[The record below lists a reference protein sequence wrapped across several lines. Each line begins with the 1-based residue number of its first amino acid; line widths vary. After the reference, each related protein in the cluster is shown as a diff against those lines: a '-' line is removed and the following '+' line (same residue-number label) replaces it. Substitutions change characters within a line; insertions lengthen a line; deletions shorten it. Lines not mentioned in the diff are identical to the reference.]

1 MTLLRHILSKFAWYT
16 LAFAAALAL
25 NFFLPR
31 LLPGNPV
38 DTLISQA
45 LRGRASSE
53 TKQRVYETYIHE
65 FGLDQDLWT
74 QFLTYV
80 GKVLQGD
87 FGTSFSRHP
96 AEVSTMIADTLP
108 WTIALQ
114 LPAVLLGWLLGNL
127 VGAVSAYRR
136 GGLDRGIY
144 LSSLFLTA
152 APYYCLAI
160 LLLYGLAVALPLF
173 PTGGGWS
180 FGLSPEWSAP
190 FAADALSHWFLP
202 FLSLLLVF
210 IGGQAIGM
218 RSMAVYE
225 VDADYVRF
233 AESFGL
239 ADRKIVGYIFR
250 NGMLPQITGLALA
263 IGTLVGGALL
273 TEIVFSYP
281 GIGTL
286 LYDAIL
292 NKDYPVIQ
300 AVTLLILI
308 VVLVA
313 NFMVDVLYGLIDPR
327 IRAAERGER

>member
-1 MTLLRHILSKFAWYT
+1 MTLLRHILSKLGWYAA
-16 LAFAAALAL
+16 AFAAALAL

-38 DTLISQA
+38 DTLIGQA
-45 LRGRASSE
+45 LRGHASSD
-53 TKQRVYETYIHE
+53 TKQRVYETYVRE
-65 FGLDQDLWT
+65 FGLDQNLWS
-74 QFLTYV
+74 QFLTYI
-80 GKVLQGD
+80 GKTLQGD
-87 FGTSFSRHP
+87 FGTSFSRYP
-96 AEVSTMIADTLP
+96 SDVATMIGDALP

-114 LPAVLLGWLLGNL
+114 LPAVLLGWLIGNL
-127 VGAVSAYRR
+127 VGAVAAYRR
-136 GGLDRGIY
+136 GGFDRGVY

-152 APYYCLAI
+152 APYYCLAV

-180 FGLSPEWSAP
+180 FGNHPEWTAV
-190 FAADALSHWFLP
+190 FAVDAVSHWFLP

-239 ADRKIVGYIFR
+239 ADRKIIGYIFR

-300 AVTLLILI
+300 AVTLLVLI

-313 NFMVDVLYGLIDPR
+313 NFLVDVLYGLIDPR

>member
-1 MTLLRHILSKFAWYT
+1 MTLLRHILSKFAWYAA
-16 LAFAAALAL
+16 AFAAALAL

-38 DTLISQA
+38 DALISQA

-87 FGTSFSRHP
+87 FGTSFSRYP
-96 AEVSTMIADTLP
+96 AEVSTMIADALP

-114 LPAVLLGWLLGNL
+114 LPAVLLGWIIGNL
-127 VGAVSAYRR
+127 VGAVAAYRR
-136 GGLDRGIY
+136 GGFDRSVY

-152 APYYCLAI
+152 APYYCLAV

-190 FAADALSHWFLP
+190 FAVDAISHWFLP

-239 ADRKIVGYIFR
+239 ADRKIIGYIFR

-300 AVTLLILI
+300 AVTLLVLI

-313 NFMVDVLYGLIDPR
+313 NFLVDVLYGLIDPR

>member
-1 MTLLRHILSKFAWYT
+1 MAFLRHLLRKLGWYAA
-16 LAFAAALAL
+16 AFAAALGL

-31 LLPGNPV
+31 MLPGNPV
-38 DTLISQA
+38 DTLVAAS
-45 LRGRASSE
+45 LGRGASSE
-53 TKQRVYETYIHE
+53 SKQRVYETYIHE
-65 FGLDQDLWT
+65 FGLDQGLWE
-74 QFLTYV
+74 QFATYV
-80 GKVLQGD
+80 GNVMRGD
-87 FGTSFSRHP
+87 FGTSFSRYP
-96 AEVSTMIADTLP
+96 ADVSTMVADTLP
-108 WTIALQ
+108 WTILLQ
-114 LPAVLLGWLLGNL
+114 VPAVALGWIIGNL
-127 VGAVSAYRR
+127 IGAVAAYRR
-136 GGLDRGIY
+136 GGFDRGVY
-144 LSSLFLTA
+144 LTSLFLSA
-152 APYYCLAI
+152 APYYCLAV

-180 FGLSPEWSAP
+180 FGMRPEWSAA

-225 VDADYVRF
+225 IDADYVGF
-233 AESFGL
+233 ARSFDL
-239 ADRKIVGYIFR
+239 PDRKIVAYIFR

-263 IGTLVGGALL
+263 IGTLVAGALL

-300 AVTLLILI
+300 AVTLLVLI
-308 VVLVA
+308 AVLAA
-313 NFMVDVLYGLIDPR
+313 NFFVDVLYGLIDPR
-327 IRAAERGER
+327 IRAAEKGER